1 LTDARHILV
10 VDDDRRIRE
19 LLRSFL
25 TQNDY
30 LVTVAADAVEA
41 RKRVDGMDFDLLIL
55 DVMMPGETGLSLAT
69 SLRTTRPD
77 TPVLM
82 LSALSDTEDRIRGL
96 SSGVDDYLAKPFEP
110 RELLLR
116 IQNLLRR
123 STPTAASAK
132 MVSFGPC
139 SFSVASGELVR
150 GGERVRLT
158 SGEKELLRI
167 LLRNAGRPVSRYDLV
182 QPGSD
187 EGARSVDVQINRLR
201 QKIEVDPANPVCLQT
216 IRGAGYVLVVSD
228 QRSS

>member
-1 LTDARHILV
+1 VSDAKHILV

-30 LVTVAADAVEA
+30 LVTVAADAADA
-41 RKRVDGMDFDLLIL
+41 RKRVEGMVFDLVVL
-55 DVMMPGETGLSLAT
+55 DVMMPGESGLSFAGA
-69 SLRTTRPD
+69 LRSIQPD
-77 TPVLM
+77 APVLM
-82 LSALSDTEDRIRGL
+82 LSALSETEDRIRGL
-96 SSGVDDYLAKPFEP
+96 SSGSDDYLAKPFEP

-123 STPTAASAK
+123 STPAKNSAK
-132 MVSFGPC
+132 FVSFGNC
-139 SFSVASGELVR
+139 TFSVTNGELVR
-150 GGERVRLT
+150 SGERVRLT

-167 LLRNAGRPVSRYDLV
+167 LLRGAGKPVSRYDLV

-201 QKIEVDPANPVCLQT
+201 QKIEIDPANPVCLQT
-216 IRGAGYVLVVSD
+216 IRGAGYVLVVD
-228 QRSS
+228 DVLKE

>member
-1 LTDARHILV
+1 LSDAQHILV

-25 TQNDY
+25 TQHDY
-30 LVTVAADAVEA
+30 LVTVAADAADA
-41 RKRVDGMDFDLLIL
+41 RKRIGGMVFDLIIL
-55 DVMMPGETGLSLAT
+55 DVMMPGETGLSLSAA
-69 SLRTTRPD
+69 LRSMRPD

-96 SSGVDDYLAKPFEP
+96 SSGSDDYLSKPFEP

-116 IQNLLRR
+116 IQSLLRR
-123 STPTAASAK
+123 TGPAASAAK
-132 MVSFGPC
+132 IASFGNC
-139 SFSVASGELVR
+139 SFNVATGELAR
-150 GGERVRLT
+150 SGERVRLT

-167 LLRNAGRPVSRYDLV
+167 LLRNTGKPVSRYDLV

-216 IRGAGYVLVVSD
+216 IRGAGYVLLVDDVLKE
-228 QRSS
+228 

>member
-1 LTDARHILV
+1 VEEAHHILV

-25 TQNDY
+25 SQNNY
-30 LVTVAADAVEA
+30 LVTVAVDAADA
-41 RKRVDGMDFDLLIL
+41 RKRLEGMSFDLMIL
-55 DVMMPGETGLSLAT
+55 DVMMPGESGLSFAG
-69 SLRTTRPD
+69 SMRSIRPE

-82 LSALSDTEDRIRGL
+82 LSALSETEDRIRGL
-96 SSGVDDYLAKPFEP
+96 SSGSDDYLSKPFEP

-123 STPTAASAK
+123 SAPVAASAK
-132 MVSFGPC
+132 TVSFGLC
-139 SFSVASGELVR
+139 TFNAASGELSR
-150 GGERVRLT
+150 AGERVRLT

-167 LLRNAGRPVSRYDLV
+167 LVRHAGKPVSRYDLV

-201 QKIEVDPANPVCLQT
+201 QKVEVDPANPVSLQT
-216 IRGAGYVLVVSD
+216 IRGAGYVLVLGD
-228 QRSS
+228 PQAT